1 MNGYV
6 KNKSSRPLYAL
17 KRHVLPGKEI
27 PLAELY
33 KEYGEKH
40 NIERGQPFANW
51 LRQVKLPNEQVWEI
65 QYTDS
70 PKEENKVTVTAQI
83 IQITDGAE
91 EEVEERKVGLSN
103 EEKAKSARPQI
114 KNEWEVDDVVGLTVA
129 RAREEIP
136 KIRDKKLLSWALNV
150 ARQRPNK
157 ETICRILE
165 KRIDELK
172 VSMR

>member
-6 KNKSSRPLYAL
+6 KNRTSRPLYAL
-17 KRHVLPGKEI
+17 KRHILPGKEI

-40 NIERGQPFANW
+40 GIERGQPFANW
-51 LRQVKLPNEQVWEI
+51 LRQVKLPNEQIWEI
-65 QYTDS
+65 QYDDS
-70 PKEENKVTVTAQI
+70 PKEENKVIVTAK
-83 IQITDGAE
+83 ITQVVDGD
-91 EEVEERKVGLSN
+91 ERKEGLSN
-103 EEKAKSARPQI
+103 EEKAKSARPQV
-114 KNEWEVDDVVGLTVA
+114 KNEWEVEDIVALTVSK
-129 RAREEIP
+129 AREEIP

-157 ETICRILE
+157 ETVCRILE

>member
-6 KNKSSRPLYAL
+6 KNRTGRPLYAL
-17 KRHVLPGKEI
+17 KRHILPGKEV

-40 NIERGQPFANW
+40 GIERGQPFANW
-51 LRQVKLPNEQVWEI
+51 LRQVKLPNEQIWEI
-65 QYTDS
+65 QYEDS
-70 PKEENKVTVTAQI
+70 PKEENKVTVTAK
-83 IQITDGAE
+83 ITQVVDGD
-91 EEVEERKVGLSN
+91 ERKEGLSN
-103 EEKAKSARPQI
+103 EEKAKSARPQV
-114 KNEWEVDDVVGLTVA
+114 KNEWEVGDIVALTVSK
-129 RAREEIP
+129 AREEIP

-150 ARQRPNK
+150 ARQTPNK
-157 ETICRILE
+157 ETVCRILE

>member
-6 KNKSSRPLYAL
+6 KNRTSRPLYAL
-17 KRHVLPGKEI
+17 KRHILPGKEI

-40 NIERGQPFANW
+40 GIERGQPFANW
-51 LRQVKLPNEQVWEI
+51 LRQVKLPNEQIWEI
-65 QYTDS
+65 QYDDS
-70 PKEENKVTVTAQI
+70 PKEENKVIVTAK
-83 IQITDGAE
+83 ITQVVDGD
-91 EEVEERKVGLSN
+91 ERKEGLSN
-103 EEKAKSARPQI
+103 EEKAKSARPQV
-114 KNEWEVDDVVGLTVA
+114 KNEWEVEDIVALTVSK
-129 RAREEIP
+129 AREEIP

-150 ARQRPNK
+150 ARQTPNK
-157 ETICRILE
+157 ETVCRILE